1 MTALPESDAKSS
13 ELSSAEGPTEWQHAG
28 RARSIHFGQA
38 AGADE
43 RNPQPRGDLR
53 RQQIIDAA
61 VDLFA
66 AKGYRGTGVAAL
78 ANRVGMTPAGLLY
91 YFGTKERLLREVV
104 AERDQADVFGPDGPF
119 PVALTLTSLRQ
130 LGQHNMETATL
141 TRLYVVLGAEGLD
154 ANDPLHDFFVE
165 RYEMA
170 RRFVRAV
177 LEAEIA
183 QGRVRQDI
191 DVNQIA
197 QEVIAVVIGL
207 EIQWLADPARVDL
220 AVAID
225 AYVDG
230 LIRQLA
236 PE

>member
-1 MTALPESDAKSS
+1 MQRS
-13 ELSSAEGPTEWQHAG
+13 G
-28 RARSIHFGQA
+28 RPRGAHFGRT

-78 ANRVGMTPAGLLY
+78 ADRVGMTAAGLLY

-104 AERDQADVFGPDGPF
+104 AERDQADAFGPGGAF
-119 PVALTLTSLRQ
+119 PVDLTLTSLRQ

-141 TRLYVVLGAEGLD
+141 TRLYVVLGAESLD
-154 ANDPLHDFFVE
+154 ASDPLHDFFVE

-170 RRFVRAV
+170 REFVRRV
-177 LEAEIA
+177 LQTEIA
-183 QGRVRQDI
+183 QGQVRR
-191 DVNQIA
+191 DVNVDQIA
-197 QEVIAVVIGL
+197 QEVIAVVMGL
-207 EIQWLADPARVDL
+207 EVQWLADPARVDL
-220 AVAID
+220 AGAID
-225 AYVDG
+225 AYIDR
-230 LIRQLA
+230 LITELA
-236 PE
+236 PD

>member
-1 MTALPESDAKSS
+1 LTALPDSESKRPEANPREARPASPRS
-13 ELSSAEGPTEWQHAG
+13 G
-28 RARSIHFGQA
+28 RARQGHFGQA

-78 ANRVGMTPAGLLY
+78 ADRVGMTAAGLLY

-104 AERDQADVFGPDGPF
+104 AERDQADVFGPEGAF

-130 LGQHNMETATL
+130 LGQYTVETATL
-141 TRLYVVLGAEGLD
+141 TRLHVVLAAESLD
-154 ANDPLHDFFVE
+154 ASDPLHDFFVE
-165 RYEMA
+165 RYEMG
-170 RRFVRAV
+170 RHFVRAV
-177 LEAEIA
+177 LDAERT
-183 QGRVRQDI
+183 QGRVRQDV
-191 DVNQIA
+191 DADQIA
-197 QEVIAVVIGL
+197 QEVIAVVMGL
-207 EIQWLADPARVDL
+207 EIQWLADPTRVDL
-220 AVAID
+220 GAAIN
-225 AYVDG
+225 AYVDR

-236 PE
+236 PD